1 METLAEQAQEVALD
15 LEVLRNTLIE
25 EKKQELNPEAEKP
38 AEIDEIIEVQEKKS
52 PKPEKDKEKRSRF
65 TKADQNW
72 DLDDDAE
79 IEIKA
84 DKGSTRLTLKELKER
99 AAGDIAVKKRMHQLA
114 EEKKKVQST
123 LSDFARLGKEDP
135 LAALEYMVAK
145 AQEEDEDFDFNSFLT
160 ALGDQAEKLDGMT
173 SAERENYRLKKQ
185 LKDVES
191 EKDSS
196 NRLLHAGALANEI
209 MENYNLSGDQL
220 NEFVEQVVNTPELM
234 EGAETE
240 EDIFDRVEMLAEE
253 TQNQK
258 LAFSALQELVPDAA
272 HDDPIVF
279 AMADVLRNNPEL
291 ADDFDPEDMKEIVQG
306 LLKEEKRNRT
316 QQRSSYKMRQTYSAD
331 EISGK
336 GMSDIDI
343 LSQKLRQ
350 EKEEEKKQLIRW

>member
-1 METLAEQAQEVALD
+1 METEVAEVASD
-15 LEVLRNTLIE
+15 LEVLKNKLIE
-25 EKKQELNPEAEKP
+25 EKQQENAPEVENSP
-38 AEIDEIIEVQEKKS
+38 EIEEISEVHEKKS
-52 PKPEKDKEKRSRF
+52 HEVKKERQSRF

-99 AAGDIAVKKRMHQLA
+99 AAGDIAVKRRMHQLA

-135 LAALEYMVAK
+135 LAALEYMVSR
-145 AQEEDEDFDFNSFLT
+145 AQEADEDFDFNSFLS
-160 ALGDQAEKLDGMT
+160 ALGEQAEKLDGMT
-173 SAERENYRLKKQ
+173 AAERENYRLKKQ
-185 LKDVES
+185 LKEVES
-191 EKDSS
+191 EKESS
-196 NRLLHAGALANEI
+196 DRLLHAGALAEEV
-209 MENYNLSGDQL
+209 MKNYGLSGDQL
-220 NEFVEQVVNTPELM
+220 NEFVEQVVNEPELM
-234 EGAETE
+234 EGVETE
-240 EDIFDRVEMLAEE
+240 EDIFERVEMLAIE

-258 LAFSALQELVPDAA
+258 AAYEALTEFVPDAR

-291 ADDFDPEDMKEIVQG
+291 AVDFDPDDMKEIVQG
-306 LLKEEKRNRT
+306 LLKQEKRGRT
-316 QQRSSYKMRQTYSAD
+316 QERASYKMRQAYSTD

-336 GMSDIDI
+336 GMSDLEI

-350 EKEEEKKQLIRW
+350 EKEKEKQQLIRW